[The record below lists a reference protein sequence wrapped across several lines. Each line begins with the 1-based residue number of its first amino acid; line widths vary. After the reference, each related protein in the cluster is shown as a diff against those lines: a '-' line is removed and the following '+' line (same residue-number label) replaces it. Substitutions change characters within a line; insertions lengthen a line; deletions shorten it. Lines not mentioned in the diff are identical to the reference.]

1 MELPPATVRLP
12 GGADPHSPEFL
23 AAVSTAS
30 LGLLDALGA
39 DALCGAEA
47 AEGRAGGKRLPQY
60 RVAPDGKLYTRAEF
74 VEFFGGL
81 AEWRAAAPPPGTMP
95 GPRAARPPR
104 QGLEVSLAASGGQ
117 SPEL

>member
-60 RVAPDGKLYTRAEF
+60 RVAPDGKLYTRLGCSSSD
-74 VEFFGGL
+74 VEFSIGAGMIRGRKQAQVGPPRL
-81 AEWRAAAPPPGTMP
+81 RAA
-95 GPRAARPPR
+95 
-104 QGLEVSLAASGGQ
+104 
-117 SPEL
+117 